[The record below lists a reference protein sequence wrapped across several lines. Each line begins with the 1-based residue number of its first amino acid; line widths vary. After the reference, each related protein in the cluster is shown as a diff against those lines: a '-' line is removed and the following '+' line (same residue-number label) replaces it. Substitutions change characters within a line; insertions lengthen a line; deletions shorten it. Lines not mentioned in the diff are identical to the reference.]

1 MTQANKK
8 NTQPKYFKPVFA
20 ALLAALIV
28 LLTFTI
34 GGLRIGPLTIT
45 FNCLPLA
52 VGAIFLGPVYGA
64 VLGLVFGLCSFL
76 ASFTTGS
83 LTTILLNVN
92 PFLTFLMCVVPRVVC
107 GFVPGLIYKHLPKNT
122 EPKRLASSALS
133 CALVPILNTI
143 GFLGL
148 MWVFFAG
155 QFLTNDDVIG
165 KVGSQPAGNVFLFIY
180 SFAGIN
186 AVMEIVLN
194 LVLGTAICRALLAV
208 TKNKI

>member
-1 MTQANKK
+1 MTNANKK
-8 NTQPKYFKPVFA
+8 NAQPKYFKPVFA

-64 VLGLVFGLCSFL
+64 ILGLVFGLCSFI

-92 PFLTFLMCVVPRVVC
+92 PFLTFLMCVVPRVIC
-107 GFVPGLIYKHLPKNT
+107 GFVPGLIFKHLPKDSETIN
-122 EPKRLASSALS
+122 LLS
-133 CALVPILNTI
+133 GAYEEITGEKPELYSTGGGTYARMLGGKGVAFGPAFKDDEVNMHNADESMDEEKF
-143 GFLGL
+143 FLHAQICL
-148 MWVFFAG
+148 QAMHKMF
-155 QFLTNDDVIG
+155 TD
-165 KVGSQPAGNVFLFIY
+165 
-180 SFAGIN
+180 
-186 AVMEIVLN
+186 EI
-194 LVLGTAICRALLAV
+194 
-208 TKNKI
+208 

>member
-1 MTQANKK
+1 MTNANKK
-8 NTQPKYFKPVFA
+8 NAQPKYFKPVFA
-20 ALLAALIV
+20 ALLAVLIV

-64 VLGLVFGLCSFL
+64 ILGLVFGLCSFI

-92 PFLTFLMCVVPRVVC
+92 PFLTFLMCVVPRVIF
-107 GFVPGLIYKHLPKNT
+107 GFVPGLIFKHLPKDS
-122 EPKRLASSALS
+122 EPKRLGASALC

-148 MWVFFAG
+148 MWVFFANA
-155 QFLTNDDVIG
+155 FVSEPTVID
-165 KVGSQPAGNVFLFIY
+165 KVGQQPTGNIFVFI
-180 SFAGIN
+180 FALATVN
-186 AVMEIVLN
+186 AVFEVLIN
-194 LVLGTAICRALLAV
+194 LILGTAVCRALFAV
-208 TKNKI
+208 TKNKL